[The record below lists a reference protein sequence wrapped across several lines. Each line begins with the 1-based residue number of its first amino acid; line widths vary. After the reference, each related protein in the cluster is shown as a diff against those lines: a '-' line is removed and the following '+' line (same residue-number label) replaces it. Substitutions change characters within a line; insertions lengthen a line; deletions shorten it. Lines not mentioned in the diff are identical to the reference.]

1 MGERDATK
9 GTLAD
14 AQVAVLERAEPLT
27 TANESIKDLQLKLRE
42 LRETYRERKQG
53 CVAWEEHRAV
63 VRVRRD
69 RIGKAR
75 AQTELNVARD
85 VKGNQKGFYVQGRRR
100 EETGRGR
107 AFPL

>member
-1 MGERDATK
+1 M
-9 GTLAD
+9 TLLR
-14 AQVAVLERAEPLT
+14 AQELSVPQQKKLSRGGGRAAWL
-27 TANESIKDLQLKLRE
+27 SRDLQLKLRE
-42 LRETYRERKQG
+42 QRETYRERKQG

>member
-1 MGERDATK
+1 MR
-9 GTLAD
+9 LC
-14 AQVAVLERAEPLT
+14 
-27 TANESIKDLQLKLRE
+27 KDLRLKLRE
-42 LRETYRERKQG
+42 KREMYRKWKNSF
-53 CVAWEEHRAV
+53 VAWEEHRAV